1 MHQSVNV
8 IGPAHK
14 VIKFNLAS
22 ELHCHNTRYAKHG
35 NFYVSSVRTT
45 RFGLKGLKIKGAKLW
60 ENIAN
65 NIKDIKD
72 KKYLNVCFK
81 KHMVDTYEY

>member
-1 MHQSVNV
+1 MWYL
-8 IGPAHK
+8 PYLTLPYHK

-22 ELHCHNTRYAKHG
+22 ELHCHNTRHAKHG

-45 RFGLKGLKIKGAKLW
+45 RFGLKGLKIEGVKLW
-60 ENIAN
+60 ENIPN

-72 KKYLNVCFK
+72 KKSFNVCCK
-81 KHMVDTYEY
+81 KHMVDTYEH